1 MHEAHDLDIERE
13 RLARRAMIVG
23 SAAAVLIALA
33 GLTRSRPAQLRFL
46 ALYIA
51 PTVAAFGLWVR
62 DRILHGDRAT
72 AFDATA
78 FDATPA
84 ASMISGVAAFGAGS
98 LLSFLTPL
106 DIAVVGLA
114 ALRTVTGLLPFS
126 GHMLFFTY
134 SLAARSRLYRV
145 AALAILLETTWFKLV
160 IWRDPLSWSV
170 GLALG
175 ALALIVRWSIARR
188 AHRRGEV

>member
-1 MHEAHDLDIERE
+1 MHEADDIDIERE

-33 GLTRSRPAQLRFL
+33 GLTRSRPAELRFL

-78 FDATPA
+78 A
-84 ASMISGVAAFGAGS
+84 ASMISGGAASGAGS
-98 LLSFLTPL
+98 LLRFLTPL

-175 ALALIVRWSIARR
+175 ALALIVRWSIVRR